1 MDVKLLFLSKNA
13 SIRDALIQIS
23 IGLRGAVVIV
33 DDDKKM
39 IGILTD
45 GDIRRALLKGYS
57 IEDEVTEIFQR
68 KPVYGTVG
76 MSKDQLEEILIKN
89 AVKDIP
95 IVNDENIVVDF
106 IGIRDILI
114 PSGKDNKVI
123 IMAGGLGSR
132 LKNLTEEIPKPML
145 KVGDA
150 PILQHII
157 HNFKERGYFEFLI
170 SVNHKAEIIEN
181 YFQDGVI
188 HGVRIEYLRENK
200 RLGTGGGIGLA
211 KDHITEPFFVINGDV
226 LTNLNVSD
234 MMEFHQKNEF
244 AITIGIRKQSYQI
257 PYGVVDIDTNE
268 VKQIQEKPSVDYMI
282 NGGVYCLN
290 PEVIDFIP
298 NDEYFEITELINLL
312 LENNLKVGAYLIE
325 DYWMD
330 IGQMNDYYKANDDY
344 DIYFNS
350 ES

>member
-1 MDVKLLFLSKNA
+1 MDVELLFLNKNA
-13 SIRDALIQIS
+13 TIRDALIQIN
-23 IGLRGAVVIV
+23 IGLRGTVIV
-33 DDDKKM
+33 VDDEKKM

-45 GDIRRALLKGYS
+45 GDIRRALVKGYS
-57 IEDEVTEIFQR
+57 LEDEITEIYES
-68 KPVYGTVG
+68 KPIYGMVG
-76 MSKDQLEEILIKN
+76 MSKDQIEEILIKK

-95 IVNDENIVVDF
+95 IVNEEHVVVDF
-106 IGIRDILI
+106 VGIRDVLL
-114 PSGKDNKVI
+114 PKGKENKVV

-157 HNFKERGYFEFLI
+157 HNFKEKGFFEFLI
-170 SVNHKAEIIEN
+170 SVNHKANIIEN
-181 YFQDGVI
+181 YFQDGII
-188 HGVRIEYLRENK
+188 HGVKIEYLREEK

-211 KDHITEPFFVINGDV
+211 KEYVNEPFFVINGDV
-226 LTNLNVSD
+226 LTNLNVKD
-234 MMEFHQKNEF
+234 MMDFHLQNEF

-257 PYGVVDIDTNE
+257 PYGVVDVDKDQ
-268 VKQIQEKPSVDYMI
+268 VKKLQEKPNVDYMI

-298 NDEYFEITELINLL
+298 RDEYFEITELVNLL
-312 LENNLKVGAYLIE
+312 LENNMKVGAYLIE

-330 IGQMNDYYKANDDY
+330 IGHMNDYYKANDEY